1 MASLGRFI
9 SKLPKNAPYLSARPM
24 GTNPSHAYDNTGGAA
39 PPSSA
44 GINFVLTDAQHEYLE
59 LAEKFTREEIIP
71 NAPHYDK
78 TGEYPWDVIKK
89 AHEVGLMNLHIPE
102 EYGGMGMGTLD
113 GCLITEKMA
122 YGCTGIMT
130 ALEANGLGSMPIM
143 IAGNEEQKKKY
154 LTRLIEEPIMC
165 AYGVTEP
172 NAGSDV
178 AGIKTKAVKKGDDWV
193 INGQKMWITNG
204 GVASFYFVLARTD
217 PDPKCPASKAFTGF
231 IVDRDTPGVIPGRKE
246 MNMGQRCSD
255 TRGITFEDVVV
266 PKENVLIGEGAGFKV
281 AMGAFDKTRPPVAA
295 GAVGIA
301 QRALDEA
308 TKYATERKT
317 FGQPIINHQAV
328 SFMLADMAIGI
339 ESSRLCY
346 MKSAWQA
353 DQGIRNTYYASIAK
367 CLAGDVANKAATDA
381 VQVFGGNGFNT
392 EYPVEK
398 LMRDAKI
405 YQIYE
410 GTAQIQRIIIG
421 REWLNMAKQNLL

>member
-1 MASLGRFI
+1 MASLGRILFKI
-9 SKLPKNAPYLSARPM
+9 PTKSLGLTSVKSM
-24 GTNPSHAYDNTGGAA
+24 STNPGL
-39 PPSSA
+39 
-44 GINFVLTDAQHEYLE
+44 NFVVTETQQEYLD
-59 LAEKFTREEIIP
+59 LAEKFCKEEIIP
-71 NAPHYDK
+71 AAPHYDK

-89 AHEVGLMNLHIPE
+89 AHEVGLMNLHISE

-113 GCLITEKMA
+113 GCLITEKLA

-130 ALEANGLGSMPIM
+130 ALEANGLGAMPVIL
-143 IAGNEEQKKKY
+143 AGNHEQKKKY
-154 LTRLIEEPIMC
+154 LGRLIDEPVMC

-178 AGIKTKAVKKGDDWV
+178 AGIKTRAEKKGDEWV
-193 INGQKMWITNG
+193 LNGQKMWITNG
-204 GVASFYFVLARTD
+204 GVANFYFVLARTN

-246 MNMGQRCSD
+246 INMGQRASD
-255 TRGITFEDVVV
+255 TRGITFEDVII

-317 FGQPIINHQAV
+317 FGTAIINHQAV
-328 SFMLADMAIGI
+328 NFMLADMAIGV

-346 MKSAWQA
+346 MKSAWMA
-353 DQGIRNTYYASIAK
+353 DNGERNTYYASIAK
-367 CLAGDVANKAATDA
+367 CLAGDVANKAASDA
-381 VQVFGGNGFNT
+381 VQIFGGNGFNT
-392 EYPVEK
+392 DYPVEK

-421 REWLNMAKQNLL
+421 RELLGLAKQRNLL